1 MALDEPHPTSG
12 GEPPAEDID
21 AAGAP
26 LFPEAELLAG
36 DELLP
41 CGRPLSRAWEQA
53 RDTAATPDPHTASCP
68 SCRQAVEGLT
78 ALDEATRALRAQARP
93 SGHGLADRVI
103 SAVRAEVRLGAMLP
117 LDDPALDLRIAE
129 SAAAKVL
136 RKAADTVPGSRAAS
150 CRLTPTANG
159 NGTAVH
165 VAMTLATALDQPLPE
180 QAAQVRRA
188 VLHAADHVLGLAVAD
203 VDLEIDAVLDPLDA
217 PGARSTERGGQR

>member
-1 MALDEPHPTSG
+1 MALDDPHPGPG
-12 GEPPAEDID
+12 GEPPADRAESADLT
-21 AAGAP
+21 

-53 RDTAATPDPHTASCP
+53 RDRAATPDPHTASCP
-68 SCRQAVEGLT
+68 YCRQAVEGLA
-78 ALDEATRALRAQARP
+78 ALDEATRGLRAQARP
-93 SGHGLADRVI
+93 SWHSLADRVI
-103 SAVRAEVRLGAMLP
+103 STVRAEVRLGAMLP

-136 RKAADTVPGSRAAS
+136 RKAADTVPGARAAS
-150 CRLTPTANG
+150 CRLTPTATG

-165 VAMTLATALDQPLPE
+165 LAMTLATALDQPLPE

-188 VLHAADHVLGLAVAD
+188 VLQAADHALGLAVAD
-203 VDLEIDAVLDPLDA
+203 VDLEINAVLDSLDA
-217 PGARSTERGGQR
+217 TGGGTTEWGGQR

>member
-1 MALDEPHPTSG
+1 M
-12 GEPPAEDID
+12 
-21 AAGAP
+21 
-26 LFPEAELLAG
+26 FPEAELLAG

-93 SGHGLADRVI
+93 GGHGLADRVI

-117 LDDPALDLRIAE
+117 LDDPARDLRIAE

-150 CRLTPTANG
+150 CRLTPTG
-159 NGTAVH
+159 NGPAVH

-188 VLHAADHVLGLAVAD
+188 VLHAADLVLGLALAD

-217 PGARSTERGGQR
+217 SGGGPAERGGQR